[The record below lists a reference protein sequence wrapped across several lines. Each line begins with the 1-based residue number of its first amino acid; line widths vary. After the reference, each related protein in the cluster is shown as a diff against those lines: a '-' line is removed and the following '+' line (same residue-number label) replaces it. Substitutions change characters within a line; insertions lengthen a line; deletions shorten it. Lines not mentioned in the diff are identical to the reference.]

1 MPSIAKVHYYPA
13 AGKANQIRLALAASG
28 IPFEDKFATTF
39 PPSPQVKEEW
49 VRLGGNTTTNVPML
63 QMDDKVYTQSA
74 AVLRAVGRKG
84 GLMPE
89 GADDLYMTDKLIDDA
104 EDLRNESYKC
114 MVHWGVPQELADTF
128 IAEVL
133 PKHLGNLERQ
143 LKSSTGAF
151 FLGDKLT
158 IADIAVYDAVV
169 NFGSDREPTALDEF
183 AALKKFKED
192 VEANEGI
199 SKYLASDQYAAIAK
213 LTPASLGK

>member
-1 MPSIAKVHYYPA
+1 MSSIAKVHYYPA

-28 IPFEDKFATTF
+28 IPFEDKFAFSF
-39 PPSPQVKEEW
+39 PPSPEKRAEW
-49 VRLGGNTTTNVPML
+49 IKLGGNTTTNVPML

-104 EDLRNESYKC
+104 EDLRQASYKC
-114 MVHWGVPQELADTF
+114 MISWGASQELADAY

-143 LKSSTGAF
+143 LKASEGIF

-158 IADIAVYDAVV
+158 IADIAVYDVV
-169 NFGSDREPTALDEF
+169 ARFCCDREPTALDEF

-192 VEANEGI
+192 VESNEGI
-199 SKYLASDQYAAIAK
+199 AKYHASDQYAAIAK